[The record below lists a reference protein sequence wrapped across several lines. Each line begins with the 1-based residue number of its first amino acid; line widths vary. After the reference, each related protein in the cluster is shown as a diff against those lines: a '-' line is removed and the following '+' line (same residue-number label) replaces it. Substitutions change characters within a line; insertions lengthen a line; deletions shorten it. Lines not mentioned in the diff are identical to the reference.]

1 LHLGVAQHADFSKI
15 SNQQS
20 EIRNPFMTDLRYAL
34 RQLAKSPGF
43 TVVAVLTLA
52 LAIGANT
59 AVLSLVNALLIRPLP
74 YKAPESLVLLWER
87 FPTQGLER
95 IPVSAPEYL
104 DYEKQATSFEKI
116 GAFNYAAYN
125 LTTGDVPERV
135 SGAVVS
141 PTLFPLLGVE
151 PIKGRVFT
159 QEEGGQGR
167 DDVVIISARLWERR
181 FNSDP
186 TIVGN
191 KISLNGRPH
200 TVVGIMPRKF
210 DFPLPLFNVQGSR
223 FASRPDIW
231 KPIAFINDELSARY
245 SRSYGVIG
253 RLRRGVSNAQA
264 QIDTITANFR
274 QTNPKNYPAGLTE
287 FGAKLYPLQDQ
298 VVGPMRTGLWI
309 LLGAVTLVLLIACAN
324 LTIMLL
330 ARAASREREMAIRVA
345 LGASLKRM
353 LRQLLTESVLVSILG
368 GTAGVLLAIWAID
381 LLRMIGAQTVPR
393 LREVNLDLS
402 VLAMTFGVAV
412 ATGILFGLVPAIVSA
427 KPELTE
433 ALKEGGRGSTGGAHR
448 NRLRNALI
456 VAETVLA
463 LVLLIG
469 AGSLVKS
476 FVRLQNVSPGFNPHN
491 VLTAEISL
499 PVEKYPRDPRGL
511 SVINFYNEAKRRI
524 KNIPGVQHAA
534 FTVMLPLS
542 GSNTDSSFIIEGQ
555 DPKMTGAYPDEEI
568 RDITPDYFRVLE
580 TPLLKG
586 RFFTEADTADSPQV
600 VIVNQAFVKKYFRDG
615 EALGKRI
622 SRDDT
627 DPKWATIVGVVAD
640 IKHRG
645 LDTEAQPEYYLPHT
659 QGPDREMVLAVRSAQ
674 DARTLAHT
682 VQEELRNVDAD
693 IPLSNV
699 RTLDAVVADSIAPRR
714 LSVVLLSAFSGIALL
729 LASVGMYG
737 VMSFLVVQRTH
748 EIGVRMA
755 LGAQRSDV
763 LRMVIGHAAKLLGI
777 GAAIGL
783 PIAFFSNSAL
793 RTLLYQVGPFDLSI
807 FLAVTL
813 ILAAV
818 ALLASYIPAVR
829 ATRADPMLALA
840 HNA

>member
-1 LHLGVAQHADFSKI
+1 
-15 SNQQS
+15 
-20 EIRNPFMTDLRYAL
+20 MTDLRYAL

-141 PTLFPLLGVE
+141 PALFPLLGVE
-151 PIKGRVFT
+151 PLKGRVFT
-159 QEEGGQGR
+159 QQEGGQGR

-231 KPIAFINDELSARY
+231 KPIAFTNDELSARY

-253 RLRRGVSNAQA
+253 RLRRGVSNAQAQA

-412 ATGILFGLVPAIVSA
+412 VTGILFGLVPAIISA

-433 ALKEGGRGSTGGAHR
+433 ALKEGGRGSIGGAHR

-511 SVINFYNEAKRRI
+511 AVINFYNEAERRI

-627 DPKWATIVGVVAD
+627 NPKWATIVGIVSD

-682 VQEELRNVDAD
+682 IQEELRNVDAD

-699 RTLDAVVADSIAPRR
+699 RTLDAVVADSVAPRR

-763 LRMVIGHAAKLLGI
+763 LKMVIGHAAKLLGI

-783 PIAFFSNSAL
+783 PVAFFSNSAL

-807 FLAVTL
+807 FLIVTL
-813 ILAAV
+813 ILAGV
-818 ALLASYIPAVR
+818 ALLASYVPALR
-829 ATRADPMLALA
+829 AARADPVVALG
-840 HNA
+840 HDV

>member
-1 LHLGVAQHADFSKI
+1 MLKD
-15 SNQQS
+15 
-20 EIRNPFMTDLRYAL
+20 IRFAL
-34 RQLAKSPGF
+34 RQLLKQPGF
-43 TVVAVLTLA
+43 TLIAVVTIA

-74 YKAPESLVLLWER
+74 YQAPNQLVLLWER
-87 FPTQGLER
+87 FPPQGLER

-104 DYEKQATSFEKI
+104 DYEKQLTSFEKI

-135 SGAVVS
+135 TGAVVS
-141 PTLFPLLGVE
+141 PSVFPLLAAE
-151 PIKGRVFT
+151 PVKGRVFT
-159 QEEGGQGR
+159 RAEGAEGR
-167 DDVVIISARLWERR
+167 DDVVVISARLWQRR

-200 TVVGIMPRKF
+200 TVVGIMPEQF
-210 DFPLPLFNVQGSR
+210 DFPVPLFNVQGAR
-223 FASRPDIW
+223 FASRADIW
-231 KPIAFINDELSARY
+231 KPTAFTKDELAARY
-245 SRSYGVIG
+245 SRSYAVIA
-253 RLRRGVSNAQA
+253 RLRPGISVAQA
-264 QIDTITANFR
+264 QAELDTVTANFR
-274 QTNPKNYPAGLTE
+274 KTNPKNYPPEVTA

-309 LLGAVTLVLLIACAN
+309 LVGAVTLVLLITCAN
-324 LTIMLL
+324 LTTMLL

-345 LGASLKRM
+345 LGAGWKRM
-353 LRQLLTESVLVSILG
+353 LRQLLTESVVLSTLG
-368 GTAGVLLAIWAID
+368 GTVGVLLAMGALD
-381 LLRMIGAQTVPR
+381 VLRVIGAQTVPR
-393 LREVNLDLS
+393 LREVDLDLS

-412 ATGILFGLVPAIVSA
+412 ATGILFGLVPALVSA

-433 ALKEGGRGSTGGAHR
+433 ALKQGGRGSTEGAHR
-448 NRLRNALI
+448 NRLRNGLI

-469 AGSLVKS
+469 AGLLVKS

-499 PVEKYPRDPRGL
+499 PVEKYPRGQP
-511 SVINFYNEAKRRI
+511 VVNFYAEAERRI

-555 DPKMTGAYPDEEI
+555 DPKASGAFPDEEI
-568 RDITPDYFRVLE
+568 RDITPDYFRVLQ

-586 RFFTEADTADSPQV
+586 RFFSEADTADSPQV
-600 VIVNQAFVKKYFRDG
+600 VIVNQAFVKKYFRGG

-627 DPKWATIVGVVAD
+627 NPKWATIVGVVAD

-645 LDTEAQPEYYLPHT
+645 LDTQAQPEYYLPHT
-659 QGPDREMVLAVRSAQ
+659 QGPDREMVLTVRSAQ
-674 DARTLAHT
+674 DARTLART
-682 VQEELRNVDAD
+682 IRDELRNIDPD
-693 IPLSNV
+693 IPLANV

-714 LSVVLLSAFSGIALL
+714 FSVVLLSAFSGIALL

-737 VMSFLVVQRTH
+737 VISFLVVQRTP

-763 LRMVIGHAAKLLGI
+763 LKMVVGHAAKLLLI
-777 GAAIGL
+777 GATIGL
-783 PIAFFSNSAL
+783 PLALLSNSAL
-793 RTLLYQVGPFDLSI
+793 RTVLYKVSPFDVSV
-807 FLAVTL
+807 FLVVTVV
-813 ILAAV
+813 LAGV
-818 ALLASYIPAVR
+818 GLLASYLPAVR
-829 ATRADPMLALA
+829 ATRGDPMIALT
-840 HNA
+840 HNT

>member
-1 LHLGVAQHADFSKI
+1 
-15 SNQQS
+15 
-20 EIRNPFMTDLRYAL
+20 MTDLRYAF

-43 TVVAVLTLA
+43 TLVAILTLA

-74 YKAPESLVLLWER
+74 YKAPESVVLLWER
-87 FPTQGLER
+87 FSTQGLER

-116 GAFNYAAYN
+116 GAFNYATYN

-151 PIKGRVFT
+151 PVKGRVFT
-159 QEEGGQGR
+159 QQEGGQGR

-231 KPIAFINDELSARY
+231 KPIAFTNDELSARY
-245 SRSYGVIG
+245 WRSYGVIG
-253 RLRRGVSNAQA
+253 RLRRGVSNAQAQA

-412 ATGILFGLVPAIVSA
+412 VTGILFGLVPAIVSA

-469 AGSLVKS
+469 SRTKLFTSEPV
-476 FVRLQNVSPGFNPHN
+476 QNVSPGFNPHN

-511 SVINFYNEAKRRI
+511 AVINFYNEAERRI
-524 KNIPGVQHAA
+524 KNIPGVQRAA

-807 FLAVTL
+807 FLIVTL
-813 ILAAV
+813 ILAGV

>member
-1 LHLGVAQHADFSKI
+1 M
-15 SNQQS
+15 N
-20 EIRNPFMTDLRYAL
+20 DLRYAL

-141 PTLFPLLGVE
+141 PALFPLLGVE

-159 QEEGGQGR
+159 QDEGRQGR
-167 DDVVIISARLWERR
+167 DDIVIISARLWERR
-181 FNSDP
+181 FNSDS

-231 KPIAFINDELSARY
+231 KPIAFTNDELSARY

-253 RLRRGVSNAQA
+253 RLRRGVSSAQAQA

-324 LTIMLL
+324 LTTMLL

-353 LRQLLTESVLVSILG
+353 LRQLLTESVLVSMLG

-412 ATGILFGLVPAIVSA
+412 VTGILFGLVPALVSA

-456 VAETVLA
+456 VVETVLA

-499 PVEKYPRDPRGL
+499 PAEKYPRDPRGL
-511 SVINFYNEAKRRI
+511 AVINFYNEAERRI

-534 FTVMLPLS
+534 FTVVLPLS

-586 RFFTEADTADSPQV
+586 RFFTEADTADSPLV

-627 DPKWATIVGVVAD
+627 NPKWATIVGVVAD

-645 LDTEAQPEYYLPHT
+645 LDMEAQPEYYLPHT
-659 QGPDREMVLAVRSAQ
+659 QGPDRDMILAVRSAQ
-674 DARTLAHT
+674 DARTLAHS
-682 VQEELRNVDAD
+682 VQEELRNVDPD

-699 RTLDAVVADSIAPRR
+699 RTFDAVVADSVAPRR

-737 VMSFLVVQRTH
+737 VISFLVVQRTH

-783 PIAFFSNSAL
+783 PVAVFSNSAL
-793 RTLLYQVGPFDLSI
+793 RTLLYQVSPFDLSI
-807 FLAVTL
+807 FLVVTS
-813 ILAAV
+813 ILAGV
-818 ALLASYIPAVR
+818 ALLASCIPALR
-829 ATRADPMLALA
+829 AARADPVVALG
-840 HNA
+840 HDV

>member
-1 LHLGVAQHADFSKI
+1 MLKD
-15 SNQQS
+15 
-20 EIRNPFMTDLRYAL
+20 IRFAF
-34 RQLAKSPGF
+34 RQLLKQPAF
-43 TVVAVLTLA
+43 TLIAVVTIA

-74 YKAPESLVLLWER
+74 YQAPNHLVLLWER
-87 FPTQGLER
+87 FPPQGLER

-104 DYEKQATSFEKI
+104 DYEKQLTSFEKI

-135 SGAVVS
+135 TGAVVS
-141 PTLFPLLGVE
+141 SSVFPLLAADPV
-151 PIKGRVFT
+151 KGRVFT
-159 QEEGGQGR
+159 GAEGAEGR
-167 DDVVIISARLWERR
+167 DDVVVISARLWQRR

-200 TVVGIMPRKF
+200 TVVGIMPAQF
-210 DFPLPLFNVQGSR
+210 DFPLPLFNVQGAR
-223 FASRPDIW
+223 FASRADIW
-231 KPIAFINDELSARY
+231 KPIAFTKDELAARY
-245 SRSYGVIG
+245 SRSYSVVA
-253 RLRRGVSNAQA
+253 RLRPGISVAQA
-264 QIDTITANFR
+264 QAELDTVTANFR
-274 QTNPKNYPAGLTE
+274 QTNPKNYPPETSA

-309 LLGAVTLVLLIACAN
+309 LVGAMTLVLLIACAN
-324 LTIMLL
+324 LTTMLL

-345 LGASLKRM
+345 LGAGWKRM
-353 LRQLLTESVLVSILG
+353 LRQLLTESVVLSILG
-368 GTAGVLLAIWAID
+368 GTAGVLLAMGALD
-381 LLRMIGAQTVPR
+381 VLRVIGAQTVPR
-393 LREVNLDLS
+393 LREVDLDLS

-412 ATGILFGLVPAIVSA
+412 ATGILFGLVPALVSA

-433 ALKEGGRGSTGGAHR
+433 ALKESGRGSTEGAHR
-448 NRLRNALI
+448 NRLRNGLI
-456 VAETVLA
+456 VSETVLA

-469 AGSLVKS
+469 AGLLVKS

-499 PVEKYPRDPRGL
+499 PVEKYPRGL
-511 SVINFYNEAKRRI
+511 PVINFYAEAERRI
-524 KNIPGVQHAA
+524 KNIPGVQYAA

-555 DPKMTGAYPDEEI
+555 DPKASGAFPDEEI
-568 RDITPDYFRVLE
+568 RAITPDFFRVLQ

-586 RFFTEADTADSPQV
+586 RFFSEADTADSPQV

-627 DPKWATIVGVVAD
+627 NPKWATIVGVVTD
-640 IKHRG
+640 IRHRG
-645 LDTEAQPEYYLPHT
+645 LDTEAQPEYCLPHT

-674 DARTLAHT
+674 DARTIART
-682 VQEELRNVDAD
+682 IRDELRNIDPH
-693 IPLSNV
+693 IPLANV
-699 RTLDAVVADSIAPRR
+699 RTLDTVVADSIAPRR
-714 LSVVLLSAFSGIALL
+714 LSIVLLSAFSGIALL

-737 VMSFLVVQRTH
+737 VISFLVVQRTH

-763 LRMVIGHAAKLLGI
+763 LKMVVGHAAKLLLI

-783 PIAFFSNSAL
+783 PLAFFSNSAL
-793 RTLLYQVGPFDLSI
+793 RTVLYKVSPFDISI
-807 FLAVTL
+807 FLLVTAV
-813 ILAAV
+813 LAGIG
-818 ALLASYIPAVR
+818 LLASYLPAVR
-829 ATRADPMLALA
+829 ATRADPMIALG
-840 HNA
+840 HNT

>member
-1 LHLGVAQHADFSKI
+1 
-15 SNQQS
+15 
-20 EIRNPFMTDLRYAL
+20 MTDLRYAL

-141 PTLFPLLGVE
+141 PALFPLLGVE

-186 TIVGN
+186 TIVGK

-231 KPIAFINDELSARY
+231 KPIAFTNDELSARY

-253 RLRRGVSNAQA
+253 RLRQGVSSAQA

-368 GTAGVLLAIWAID
+368 GAAGLLLAIWAID

-393 LREVNLDLS
+393 LREVNLDLN

-412 ATGILFGLVPAIVSA
+412 GTGILFGLVPAVVSA

-433 ALKEGGRGSTGGAHR
+433 ALKEGGRGSTAGAHR

-456 VAETVLA
+456 VAETALA

-469 AGSLVKS
+469 AGLLVKS

-511 SVINFYNEAKRRI
+511 SVINFYSEVERRI

-534 FTVMLPLS
+534 FTVVLPLS

-586 RFFTEADTADSPQV
+586 RFFTEADTTESPPV

-627 DPKWATIVGVVAD
+627 NPKWATIVGVVAD

-674 DARTLAHT
+674 DARTLART
-682 VQEELRNVDAD
+682 VQEELRNVDPD

-699 RTLDAVVADSIAPRR
+699 RTFDAVVADSVAPRR

-763 LRMVIGHAAKLLGI
+763 LRMVIGHAAKLLGV

-807 FLAVTL
+807 FLIVTL
-813 ILAAV
+813 ILAGV
-818 ALLASYIPAVR
+818 ALLASYIPALR
-829 ATRADPMLALA
+829 AARADPVIALS

>member
-1 LHLGVAQHADFSKI
+1 MLKD
-15 SNQQS
+15 
-20 EIRNPFMTDLRYAL
+20 IRFAL
-34 RQLAKSPGF
+34 RQLLKQPGF
-43 TVVAVLTLA
+43 TLIAVVTIA

-74 YKAPESLVLLWER
+74 YKAPDQLVLLWER
-87 FPTQGLER
+87 FPPQGLER

-104 DYEKQATSFEKI
+104 DYEKQLTSFEKI
-116 GAFNYAAYN
+116 GTFNYAAYN

-135 SGAVVS
+135 AGAVVS
-141 PTLFPLLGVE
+141 PSIFPLLGADPV
-151 PIKGRVFT
+151 KGRVFT
-159 QEEGGQGR
+159 RAEGAEGR
-167 DDVVIISARLWERR
+167 DDVVVISARLWQRR

-191 KISLNGRPH
+191 KISLNGWPH
-200 TVVGIMPRKF
+200 TVIGIMPEQF
-210 DFPLPLFNVQGSR
+210 DFPLPLFNVQGARFSSR
-223 FASRPDIW
+223 ADIW
-231 KPIAFINDELSARY
+231 KPIAFTKDELAARY
-245 SRSYGVIG
+245 SRSYGVIA
-253 RLRRGVSNAQA
+253 RLQPAISVAQA
-264 QIDTITANFR
+264 QAEIDTVTANFR
-274 QTNPKNYPAGLTE
+274 QTNPKNYPPETTA

-309 LLGAVTLVLLIACAN
+309 LVGAVTLVLLIACAN
-324 LTIMLL
+324 LTTMLL

-345 LGASLKRM
+345 LGAGWKRM
-353 LRQLLTESVLVSILG
+353 LRQLLTESVVLSILG
-368 GTAGVLLAIWAID
+368 GTAGVLLAMGALD
-381 LLRMIGAQTVPR
+381 VLSVIGAQTVPR
-393 LREVNLDLS
+393 VREVDLDLT

-412 ATGILFGLVPAIVSA
+412 ATGILFGLVPALVSA

-433 ALKEGGRGSTGGAHR
+433 ALKEGGRGSTEGAHR
-448 NRLRNALI
+448 NRLRNGLI

-469 AGSLVKS
+469 AGLLVKS

-499 PVEKYPRDPRGL
+499 PVKKYPGGL
-511 SVINFYNEAKRRI
+511 PVINFYAEAERRI

-542 GSNTDSSFIIEGQ
+542 GSNTDSSFIIEGR
-555 DPKMTGAYPDEEI
+555 DSKASGAFPDEEI
-568 RDITPDYFRVLE
+568 RDITPDYFRVLQ

-586 RFFTEADTADSPQV
+586 RFFSEADTADSPPV

-627 DPKWATIVGVVAD
+627 NPKWATIVGVVAD

-645 LDTEAQPEYYLPHT
+645 LDSEAQPEYYLPHT

-674 DARTLAHT
+674 DARTLARAIRD
-682 VQEELRNVDAD
+682 ELRTIDPD
-693 IPLSNV
+693 IPLANV

-737 VMSFLVVQRTH
+737 VISFLVVQRTH

-763 LRMVIGHAAKLLGI
+763 LKMVVGHAAKLLLI

-783 PIAFFSNSAL
+783 PLAFFSNSAL
-793 RTLLYQVGPFDLSI
+793 RTVLYRVSPFDISI
-807 FLAVTL
+807 FLIVTAV
-813 ILAAV
+813 LAGIG
-818 ALLASYIPAVR
+818 LLASYLPAVR
-829 ATRADPMLALA
+829 ATRADPMITLG
-840 HNA
+840 HNT

>member
-1 LHLGVAQHADFSKI
+1 
-15 SNQQS
+15 
-20 EIRNPFMTDLRYAL
+20 L
-34 RQLAKSPGF
+34 RQLLKQPAF
-43 TVVAVLTLA
+43 TLIAVVTIA

-59 AVLSLVNALLIRPLP
+59 AVLSLLNALLIRPLP
-74 YKAPESLVLLWER
+74 YKAPNQLVLLWER
-87 FPTQGLER
+87 FPPQGLER

-104 DYEKQATSFEKI
+104 DYEKQLTSFEKI

-141 PTLFPLLGVE
+141 PSVFQLLGADPV
-151 PIKGRVFT
+151 KGRVFT
-159 QEEGGQGR
+159 RDEGAEGR
-167 DDVVIISARLWERR
+167 DDVVVISARLWQHR

-200 TVVGIMPRKF
+200 TVVGIMPEQF

-223 FASRPDIW
+223 FASRADTW
-231 KPIAFINDELSARY
+231 KPIAFTKDELAARY
-245 SRSYGVIG
+245 SRSYGVIA
-253 RLRRGVSNAQA
+253 RLRPGISVAQA
-264 QIDTITANFR
+264 QAEIDTVAANFR
-274 QTNPKNYPAGLTE
+274 QTYPKNYPTE
-287 FGAKLYPLQDQ
+287 TTAFGAKLYPLQDQ

-309 LLGAVTLVLLIACAN
+309 LVGAVTLVLLIACAN
-324 LTIMLL
+324 LTTMLL

-345 LGASLKRM
+345 LGAGWKRM
-353 LRQLLTESVLVSILG
+353 LRQLLTESVVLSILG
-368 GTAGVLLAIWAID
+368 GTAGVLLAMGALD
-381 LLRMIGAQTVPR
+381 VLRVIGAQTVPR
-393 LREVNLDLS
+393 LREVDLDLS

-412 ATGILFGLVPAIVSA
+412 ATGILFGLVPALVSA

-433 ALKEGGRGSTGGAHR
+433 ALKEGGRGSTEGAHHH
-448 NRLRNALI
+448 RLRNSLI

-469 AGSLVKS
+469 AGLLVKS
-476 FVRLQNVSPGFNPHN
+476 FIRLQNVSPGFNPHN

-499 PVEKYPRDPRGL
+499 PVEKYPRGL
-511 SVINFYNEAKRRI
+511 PVINFYAEAERRI

-555 DPKMTGAYPDEEI
+555 DPKASGAFPDEEI
-568 RDITPDYFRVLE
+568 REITPDYFRVLQ

-586 RFFTEADTADSPQV
+586 RFFSEADTADSPPV
-600 VIVNQAFVKKYFRDG
+600 VMVNQAFVKKYFRDG

-627 DPKWATIVGVVAD
+627 NPKWATIVGVVAD

-645 LDTEAQPEYYLPHT
+645 LDTEAQPEYYFPHT
-659 QGPDREMVLAVRSAQ
+659 QSADREMVLAVRSAQ
-674 DARTLAHT
+674 DARTLAAAIRDD
-682 VQEELRNVDAD
+682 LRNIDPD
-693 IPLSNV
+693 IPLANM

-714 LSVVLLSAFSGIALL
+714 LSVVLLGAFSGIALL

-737 VMSFLVVQRTH
+737 VISFLVVQRTH

-763 LRMVIGHAAKLLGI
+763 LKMVVGHAAKLLLI

-783 PIAFFSNSAL
+783 PLAFLSNSAL
-793 RTLLYQVGPFDLSI
+793 RTVLYKVSPFDISI
-807 FLAVTL
+807 FLIVTAV
-813 ILAAV
+813 LAGIG
-818 ALLASYIPAVR
+818 LLASYLPAVR
-829 ATRADPMLALA
+829 ATSADPMIALG
-840 HNA
+840 HNT

>member
-1 LHLGVAQHADFSKI
+1 MLKD
-15 SNQQS
+15 
-20 EIRNPFMTDLRYAL
+20 IRFAF
-34 RQLAKSPGF
+34 RQLLKQPGF
-43 TVVAVLTLA
+43 TLIAVVTIA

-74 YKAPESLVLLWER
+74 YKAPNQLVLLWER
-87 FPTQGLER
+87 FPPQGLER

-104 DYEKQATSFEKI
+104 DYEKQLTSFEKI

-135 SGAVVS
+135 AGAIVS
-141 PTLFPLLGVE
+141 PSVFPLLGADPV
-151 PIKGRVFT
+151 KGRVFT
-159 QEEGGQGR
+159 KAEGAEGR
-167 DDVVIISARLWERR
+167 DDVVVISARLWQRR

-200 TVVGIMPRKF
+200 TVVGIMPEQF
-210 DFPLPLFNVQGSR
+210 DFPLPLFNVQGAR
-223 FASRPDIW
+223 FATLADIW
-231 KPIAFINDELSARY
+231 KPIAFTKDELAARY
-245 SRSYGVIG
+245 SRSYGIIA
-253 RLRRGVSNAQA
+253 RLRPGISVARAQA
-264 QIDTITANFR
+264 EIDTVTANFR
-274 QTNPKNYPAGLTE
+274 QTNPKNYPPEATS

-309 LLGAVTLVLLIACAN
+309 LVGAVALVLLIACAN
-324 LTIMLL
+324 LTTMLL

-345 LGASLKRM
+345 LGAGWNRM
-353 LRQLLTESVLVSILG
+353 LRQLLTESVVLSILG
-368 GTAGVLLAIWAID
+368 GMAGVLLAMGALD
-381 LLRMIGAQTVPR
+381 VLRVIGAQTVPR
-393 LREVNLDLS
+393 LREVDLDLT

-412 ATGILFGLVPAIVSA
+412 ATGILFGLVPALISA

-433 ALKEGGRGSTGGAHR
+433 ALKQGGRGSTEGAHR
-448 NRLRNALI
+448 NRLRNGLI

-469 AGSLVKS
+469 AGLLVKS

-491 VLTAEISL
+491 VLTAEIAL
-499 PVEKYPRDPRGL
+499 PVQKYPRGL
-511 SVINFYNEAKRRI
+511 PVINFYSEAERRI
-524 KNIPGVQHAA
+524 KKIPGVQHAA

-555 DPKMTGAYPDEEI
+555 DPKASGAFPDEEI
-568 RDITPDYFRVLE
+568 REITPDYFRVMQ
-580 TPLLKG
+580 TPLMKG
-586 RFFTEADTADSPQV
+586 RFFSDADTADSPPV
-600 VIVNQAFVKKYFRDG
+600 VIVNQAFVRKYFRDG

-627 DPKWATIVGVVAD
+627 NPNWATIVGVVAN

-674 DARTLAHT
+674 DARTLAKT
-682 VQEELRNVDAD
+682 VRDEFRNIDPD
-693 IPLSNV
+693 IPLANV

-737 VMSFLVVQRTH
+737 VISFLVVQRTH

-763 LRMVIGHAAKLLGI
+763 LKMVVGHAAKLLLI

-783 PIAFFSNSAL
+783 PLAFFSNSAL
-793 RTLLYQVGPFDLSI
+793 RTVLYKVSPFDISI
-807 FLAVTL
+807 FLIVTAV
-813 ILAAV
+813 LAGIGM
-818 ALLASYIPAVR
+818 LASYLPAVR
-829 ATRADPMLALA
+829 ATRADPMIALG
-840 HNA
+840 HNT

>member
-1 LHLGVAQHADFSKI
+1 MLKDVRF
-15 SNQQS
+15 
-20 EIRNPFMTDLRYAL
+20 AL
-34 RQLAKSPGF
+34 RQLLKQPGF
-43 TVVAVLTLA
+43 TAIAVVTVA
-52 LAIGANT
+52 LAIGATT
-59 AVLSLVNALLIRPLP
+59 AVLSLVNGLLVRPLP
-74 YKAPESLVLLWER
+74 YGDPQRLVLLLQH
-87 FPTQGLER
+87 FKSQNLER
-95 IPVSAPEYL
+95 IPVSPPEFV
-104 DYEKQATSFEKI
+104 DYETRTHSFERLGAFGYTSFNHAGE
-116 GAFNYAAYN
+116 
-125 LTTGDVPERV
+125 DRPERIA
-135 SGAVVS
+135 GATITAGV
-141 PTLFPLLGVE
+141 LPLLGVS
-151 PIKGRVFT
+151 PIKGRFFQPDECAV
-159 QEEGGQGR
+159 GR

-231 KPIAFINDELSARY
+231 KPIAFTNDELSARY

-253 RLRRGVSNAQA
+253 RLRQGVSSARAQV

-274 QTNPKNYPAGLTE
+274 HANPKNYPPGLTE

-330 ARAASREREMAIRVA
+330 ARAASRQREMAIRVA

-402 VLAMTFGVAV
+402 VLAMTLGVAV
-412 ATGILFGLVPAIVSA
+412 VTGILFGLVPAVVSA

-469 AGSLVKS
+469 AGLLVKS

-499 PVEKYPRDPRGL
+499 PVEKYPRGL
-511 SVINFYNEAKRRI
+511 PVINFYNEAERRI
-524 KNIPGVQHAA
+524 KNIPGVRHGA

-568 RDITPDYFRVLE
+568 RDVTPDYFRVLE

-586 RFFTEADTADSPQV
+586 RFFTETDTADSPPV

-627 DPKWATIVGVVAD
+627 NPKWATIVGVVAD

-645 LDTEAQPEYYLPHT
+645 LDIEAQPEYYLPHT
-659 QGPDREMVLAVRSAQ
+659 QGPDREMVLAVRSSQ
-674 DARTLAHT
+674 DARTLART
-682 VQEELRNVDAD
+682 VQEELRNVDPD

-699 RTLDAVVADSIAPRR
+699 RTLDAVVADSVAPRR

-807 FLAVTL
+807 FLIVTL
-813 ILAAV
+813 ILAGV

>member
-1 LHLGVAQHADFSKI
+1 
-15 SNQQS
+15 
-20 EIRNPFMTDLRYAL
+20 
-34 RQLAKSPGF
+34 
-43 TVVAVLTLA
+43 
-52 LAIGANT
+52 
-59 AVLSLVNALLIRPLP
+59 
-74 YKAPESLVLLWER
+74 
-87 FPTQGLER
+87 
-95 IPVSAPEYL
+95 
-104 DYEKQATSFEKI
+104 
-116 GAFNYAAYN
+116 
-125 LTTGDVPERV
+125 V
-135 SGAVVS
+135 SGAAVS
-141 PTLFPLLGVE
+141 PALFPLLGVE

-159 QEEGGQGR
+159 QEEGAQGR

-181 FNSDP
+181 FNSDS

-191 KISLNGRPH
+191 KILLNGRPH

-223 FASRPDIW
+223 FASRADIW
-231 KPIAFINDELSARY
+231 KPIAFTNDELSARY

-253 RLRRGVSNAQA
+253 RLRRGVSSAQAQA

-324 LTIMLL
+324 LTTMLL

-353 LRQLLTESVLVSILG
+353 LRQLLTESVLVSMLG
-368 GTAGVLLAIWAID
+368 GIAGVLLAIWAID

-412 ATGILFGLVPAIVSA
+412 VTGILFGLVPALVSA

-469 AGSLVKS
+469 AGLLVKS

-499 PVEKYPRDPRGL
+499 PVEKYPRDSRGL
-511 SVINFYNEAKRRI
+511 PVINFYNEAERRI

-534 FTVMLPLS
+534 FTVVLPLS

-586 RFFTEADTADSPQV
+586 RFFTEADTADSPLV

-627 DPKWATIVGVVAD
+627 NPKWATIVGVVAD

-645 LDTEAQPEYYLPHT
+645 LDMEAQPEYYLPHT
-659 QGPDREMVLAVRSAQ
+659 QGPDREMILAVRSAQ
-674 DARTLAHT
+674 DARTLAHS
-682 VQEELRNVDAD
+682 VQEELRNVDPD

-699 RTLDAVVADSIAPRR
+699 RTFDAVVADSVAPRR

-737 VMSFLVVQRTH
+737 VISFLVVQRTH

-783 PIAFFSNSAL
+783 PVAVFSNSAL
-793 RTLLYQVGPFDLSI
+793 RTLLYQVSPFDLSI
-807 FLAVTL
+807 FLVVTL
-813 ILAAV
+813 ILAGV
-818 ALLASYIPAVR
+818 ALLASCIPALR
-829 ATRADPMLALA
+829 AARADPVVALG
-840 HNA
+840 HDV

>member
-1 LHLGVAQHADFSKI
+1 MLKD
-15 SNQQS
+15 
-20 EIRNPFMTDLRYAL
+20 IRFAF
-34 RQLAKSPGF
+34 RQLLKQPAF
-43 TVVAVLTLA
+43 TLIAVVTIA
-52 LAIGANT
+52 LAMGANT

-74 YKAPESLVLLWER
+74 YKAPNHLVLLWER
-87 FPTQGLER
+87 FPPQGLER

-104 DYEKQATSFEKI
+104 DYEKQLTSFEKI

-135 SGAVVS
+135 TGAVVS
-141 PTLFPLLGVE
+141 PSVFPLLAADPV
-151 PIKGRVFT
+151 KGRVFT
-159 QEEGGQGR
+159 EAEGAEGR
-167 DDVVIISARLWERR
+167 DDVVVISARLWQRR

-200 TVVGIMPRKF
+200 TVVGIMPEQF
-210 DFPLPLFNVQGSR
+210 DFPLPLFNVQGAR
-223 FASRPDIW
+223 FASRADIW
-231 KPIAFINDELSARY
+231 KPIAFTKDELAARY
-245 SRSYGVIG
+245 SRSYSVIA
-253 RLRRGVSNAQA
+253 RLRPGISVAQA
-264 QIDTITANFR
+264 QAELDTVTANFR
-274 QTNPKNYPAGLTE
+274 QTNPKNYPPETTA

-309 LLGAVTLVLLIACAN
+309 LVGAMTLVLLIACAN
-324 LTIMLL
+324 LTTMLL

-345 LGASLKRM
+345 LGAGWKRM
-353 LRQLLTESVLVSILG
+353 LRQLLTESVVLSILG
-368 GTAGVLLAIWAID
+368 GTAGVLLAMGALD
-381 LLRMIGAQTVPR
+381 VLRVIGAQTVPR
-393 LREVNLDLS
+393 LREVDLDLS

-412 ATGILFGLVPAIVSA
+412 ATGILFGLVPALVSA

-433 ALKEGGRGSTGGAHR
+433 ALKEGGRGSTEGAHR
-448 NRLRNALI
+448 NRLRNGLI

-469 AGSLVKS
+469 AGLLVKS
-476 FVRLQNVSPGFNPHN
+476 FVRLQNVSPGFNPDN

-499 PVEKYPRDPRGL
+499 PVEKYPRGQP
-511 SVINFYNEAKRRI
+511 VVNFYAEAERRI

-555 DPKMTGAYPDEEI
+555 DPKASGAFPDEEI
-568 RDITPDYFRVLE
+568 RDITPDYFRVLQ

-586 RFFTEADTADSPQV
+586 RFFSEADTADSPQV

-627 DPKWATIVGVVAD
+627 NPKWATIVGVVAD

-674 DARTLAHT
+674 DARTIAT
-682 VQEELRNVDAD
+682 AIRDELRNIDPD
-693 IPLSNV
+693 IPLANV
-699 RTLDAVVADSIAPRR
+699 RTLDTVVADSIAPRR
-714 LSVVLLSAFSGIALL
+714 LSIVLLSAFSGIALL

-737 VMSFLVVQRTH
+737 VISFLVVQRTH

-763 LRMVIGHAAKLLGI
+763 LKMVVGHAAKLLLI

-783 PIAFFSNSAL
+783 PLAFFSNSAL
-793 RTLLYQVGPFDLSI
+793 RTVLYKVSPFDISI
-807 FLAVTL
+807 FLLVTAV
-813 ILAAV
+813 LAGIG
-818 ALLASYIPAVR
+818 LLASYLPAVR
-829 ATRADPMLALA
+829 ATRADPMIALG
-840 HNA
+840 HNT

>member
-1 LHLGVAQHADFSKI
+1 
-15 SNQQS
+15 
-20 EIRNPFMTDLRYAL
+20 M
-34 RQLAKSPGF
+34 
-43 TVVAVLTLA
+43 AVLTLA

-125 LTTGDVPERV
+125 LMTGDVPERV

-141 PTLFPLLGVE
+141 PALFPLLGVE
-151 PIKGRVFT
+151 PVKGRVFT
-159 QEEGGQGR
+159 REEGGQGR

-181 FNSDP
+181 FNSNP

-191 KISLNGRPH
+191 KISLNSRPQ

-231 KPIAFINDELSARY
+231 KPIAFTNDELSARY

-253 RLRRGVSNAQA
+253 RLRRGVSNAQAQA

-368 GTAGVLLAIWAID
+368 GIAGVLLAIWAID

-412 ATGILFGLVPAIVSA
+412 VTGILFGLVPAIVSA

-469 AGSLVKS
+469 AGLLVKS

-499 PVEKYPRDPRGL
+499 PVGKYPRDSRGL
-511 SVINFYNEAKRRI
+511 PVINFYNEAERRI

-586 RFFTEADTADSPQV
+586 RFFTEADTVDSPQV
-600 VIVNQAFVKKYFRDG
+600 VIVNQAFVKKYFRSGD
-615 EALGKRI
+615 ALGKRI

-659 QGPDREMVLAVRSAQ
+659 QAPDREMVLAVRSAQ

-699 RTLDAVVADSIAPRR
+699 RTLDLVVADSIAPRR

-763 LRMVIGHAAKLLGI
+763 LRMVIGHAVKLLGI

-807 FLAVTL
+807 FLIVTL
-813 ILAAV
+813 ILAGV
-818 ALLASYIPAVR
+818 ALLASYIPALR
-829 ATRADPMLALA
+829 AARADPVIALS

>member
-1 LHLGVAQHADFSKI
+1 
-15 SNQQS
+15 
-20 EIRNPFMTDLRYAL
+20 MTDLRYAF

-52 LAIGANT
+52 LSIGANT

-141 PTLFPLLGVE
+141 PALFPLLGAE

-231 KPIAFINDELSARY
+231 KPIAFTNDELSARY

-253 RLRRGVSNAQA
+253 RLRQGVSTAQAQA
-264 QIDTITANFR
+264 QIDTITTNFR
-274 QTNPKNYPAGLTE
+274 QTNPKNYPPGLIE

-368 GTAGVLLAIWAID
+368 GAAGLLLAIWAID

-402 VLAMTFGVAV
+402 VLAITFGVAV
-412 ATGILFGLVPAIVSA
+412 GTGILFGLVPAVVSA

-433 ALKEGGRGSTGGAHR
+433 ALKEGGRSSTGGAHR

-469 AGSLVKS
+469 AGLLVKS

-499 PVEKYPRDPRGL
+499 PVEKYPRGL
-511 SVINFYNEAKRRI
+511 PVINFYSEAERRI

-586 RFFTEADTADSPQV
+586 RFFTEADTADSPPV

-627 DPKWATIVGVVAD
+627 NPTWATIVGVVAD

-674 DARTLAHT
+674 DARSLARA
-682 VQEELRNVDAD
+682 VQEELRNVDPD
-693 IPLSNV
+693 VPLSNV
-699 RTLDAVVADSIAPRR
+699 RTLDAVVADSVAPRR
-714 LSVVLLSAFSGIALL
+714 LSVVLLSSFSGIALL

-793 RTLLYQVGPFDLSI
+793 RTLLYQVSPFDLSI
-807 FLAVTL
+807 FLIVTL
-813 ILAAV
+813 ILAGV
-818 ALLASYIPAVR
+818 GLLASCLPALR
-829 ATRADPMLALA
+829 AARSDPLISLG
-840 HNA
+840 HNV